1 MMKATASINT
11 GSPEVPWVGV
21 LWEHP
26 SVFQLLAAMSVY
38 SMQARGPAS
47 EKYAER
53 LAADCTD
60 YWQSGRNDGDLL
72 FYIFLDFLLRLIL
85 FIVPGSI
92 YIKKS

>member
-1 MMKATASINT
+1 M
-11 GSPEVPWVGV
+11 
-21 LWEHP
+21 
-26 SVFQLLAAMSVY
+26 FQLLAAMSVY

-72 FYIFLDFLLRLIL
+72 LYIFLDFLLRLIL
-85 FIVPGSI
+85 FIDPLI
-92 YIKKS
+92 YIKNHRYVLPSEVKT